1 MLIAECETCPCAVIF
16 LAMAK
21 PVGEWTIGD
30 VKAYLEGNEL
40 SEYTQGFLGKYFFS
54 DIVSRRC

>member
-1 MLIAECETCPCAVIF
+1 VLLFF

-40 SEYTQGFLGKYFFS
+40 SEYTQGFLGKYFFQ
-54 DIVSRRC
+54 

>member
-1 MLIAECETCPCAVIF
+1 LCCYFFI
-16 LAMAK
+16 AMAK